1 MPDALPLKPAP
12 LARLHSP
19 ELDPALL
26 PSSLGWKC
34 TDEESSRSHG
44 TIEPE
49 KGMDQ
54 CSLKVLEP
62 VGSPGRSF
70 LQILADRGCTVW
82 YLLSCLDRMD
92 HREAVGL
99 PAAVCITV
107 QPESRDVVVGERV
120 VLYCGAVGASGL
132 SYQWFQGSRE
142 VKRSTFTVCMG
153 YGVCMGVCVYGV
165 CMRVCV
171 YGVCACMGWVCVD
184 WVFRKLGYVCSLRIL
199 VHPNSLR
206 LQEGQHMSLQCSAT
220 GTPPPQYQ
228 WFRNNQSIPDA
239 TESSLKVTGVTTA
252 DRGVYCCRVYN
263 LYQQV
268 LSREAHVEIGKVS
281 PEIDWQPPADC
292 TPWFLSPATDKV
304 ALLMGNMNYQHH
316 KQLRAPMVDVHELTN
331 LLRQLDFKVV
341 SLLDLS
347 RREMQKAVNEFL
359 LLLDKG
365 VYGLLYY
372 AGHGYENYGN
382 SFMVPIDAPDSYTSE
397 HCLCVQG
404 ILQRMQ
410 DKQTRLNVFLLDMCR
425 KRNLHDGII
434 PRLEAFRVT
443 ANIVFGYATC
453 LDAEAYEISH
463 GNRSNGIFISFL
475 KKRLLEDEK
484 ITVLLDKVA
493 EDMGTYELTKGKQAL
508 EIRSSLSERRAL
520 TDHIQQFNSCDKSSA
535 RNLQWAKA
543 HELPESRFVTFD
555 CGVSVRL
562 GFAAEFSNIM
572 MIYTQIVQIP
582 DGILHCEAT
591 LTDFSEDLDVDI
603 KQTNKDCP
611 EETGSVLFTFRNFD
625 CADRCL
631 YTRLSKLQ
639 KLRKELRFCVCL
651 QYCYQ
656 GLLESVVEK
665 QMVDVGKPLVAKL
678 NLHDSHALN
687 DYFYLHGPLRNSSSD
702 PSTSN
707 SLYHHRSALSPFH
720 HYYFGHFSSECSSLV
735 YPKLQIPIPRP
746 LAFLRPHC
754 DESHCTVF
762 SSISLLPEPQN
773 YGNSSFLQSSSSLHS
788 TGLLTCTTA
797 FIL

>member
-1 MPDALPLKPAP
+1 AT
-12 LARLHSP
+12 SP
-19 ELDPALL
+19 VSAG
-26 PSSLGWKC
+26 SLG
-34 TDEESSRSHG
+34 S
-44 TIEPE
+44 
-49 KGMDQ
+49 
-54 CSLKVLEP
+54 
-62 VGSPGRSF
+62 
-70 LQILADRGCTVW
+70 
-82 YLLSCLDRMD
+82 
-92 HREAVGL
+92 
-99 PAAVCITV
+99 
-107 QPESRDVVVGERV
+107 
-120 VLYCGAVGASGL
+120 
-132 SYQWFQGSRE
+132 
-142 VKRSTFTVCMG
+142 
-153 YGVCMGVCVYGV
+153 
-165 CMRVCV
+165 
-171 YGVCACMGWVCVD
+171 
-184 WVFRKLGYVCSLRIL
+184 GYVCSLRIL

-268 LSREAHVEIGKVS
+268 LSREAHVEIGPNS
-281 PEIDWQPPADC
+281 SFNETFLGESERGLPALPGPLNTNTQPR
-292 TPWFLSPATDKV
+292 LLATDKV

-410 DKQTRLNVFLLDMCR
+410 DKQPRLNVFLLDMCR

-702 PSTSN
+702 PSQRFSQGSRPLPPTSLRTAN
-707 SLYHHRSALSPFH
+707 SLTDLALSADLHSVQSTDFYRTAMQFRGGYVPDVRPR
-720 HYYFGHFSSECSSLV
+720 GGGERGALTSAGVTLANMSAARPASEPRYATLPNLTQISKRKTFPRTDSWGWWDPSSL
-735 YPKLQIPIPRP
+735 
-746 LAFLRPHC
+746 
-754 DESHCTVF
+754 
-762 SSISLLPEPQN
+762 
-773 YGNSSFLQSSSSLHS
+773 
-788 TGLLTCTTA
+788 
-797 FIL
+797 

>member
-49 KGMDQ
+49 KG

-92 HREAVGL
+92 HREAVGCLLPLGGL

-184 WVFRKLGYVCSLRIL
+184 WVCYVCSLRIL

-239 TESSLKVTGVTTA
+239 TESSLKVCA
-252 DRGVYCCRVYN
+252 LLSCPNERIRYRVPGSN
-263 LYQQV
+263 
-268 LSREAHVEIGKVS
+268 
-281 PEIDWQPPADC
+281 
-292 TPWFLSPATDKV
+292 PATDKV

-425 KRNLHDGII
+425 KSCVALAEGS
-434 PRLEAFRVT
+434 EQQT
-443 ANIVFGYATC
+443 GC
-453 LDAEAYEISH
+453 LIHLPDVVS
-463 GNRSNGIFISFL
+463 
-475 KKRLLEDEK
+475 
-484 ITVLLDKVA
+484 
-493 EDMGTYELTKGKQAL
+493 DMGTYELTKGKQAL

-702 PSTSN
+702 PSQRFSQGSRPLPPTSLRTAN
-707 SLYHHRSALSPFH
+707 SLTDLALSADLHSVQSTDFYRTAMQFRGGYVPDVRPR
-720 HYYFGHFSSECSSLV
+720 GGGERGALTSAGVTLANMSAARPASEPRYATLPNLTQISKRKTFPRTDSWGWWDPSSL
-735 YPKLQIPIPRP
+735 
-746 LAFLRPHC
+746 
-754 DESHCTVF
+754 
-762 SSISLLPEPQN
+762 
-773 YGNSSFLQSSSSLHS
+773 
-788 TGLLTCTTA
+788 
-797 FIL
+797 

>member
-19 ELDPALL
+19 ELDPALQCDL
-26 PSSLGWKC
+26 F
-34 TDEESSRSHG
+34 SRS
-44 TIEPE
+44 E
-49 KGMDQ
+49 KEMDQ

-92 HREAVGL
+92 HREAVGCL
-99 PAAVCITV
+99 LPLVPAAVCITV

-153 YGVCMGVCVYGV
+153 YGVSIRQSTNDRVPTYRWANRGVSGSL
-165 CMRVCV
+165 
-171 YGVCACMGWVCVD
+171 GS
-184 WVFRKLGYVCSLRIL
+184 GYVCSLRIL

-239 TESSLKVTGVTTA
+239 TENVFTCVTTA

-281 PEIDWQPPADC
+281 PGCSLSCWEDVPKRFTEFAVKC
-292 TPWFLSPATDKV
+292 TTDKV

-591 LTDFSEDLDVDI
+591 LTDFSE
-603 KQTNKDCP
+603 
-611 EETGSVLFTFRNFD
+611 
-625 CADRCL
+625 
-631 YTRLSKLQ
+631 
-639 KLRKELRFCVCL
+639 KELRFCVCL

-702 PSTSN
+702 PSQRFSQGSRPLPPTSLRTAN
-707 SLYHHRSALSPFH
+707 SLTDLALSADLHSVQSTDFYRTAMQFRGGYVPDVRPR
-720 HYYFGHFSSECSSLV
+720 GGGERGALTSAGVTLANMSAARPASEPRYATLPNLTQISKRKTFPRTDSWGWWDPSSL
-735 YPKLQIPIPRP
+735 
-746 LAFLRPHC
+746 
-754 DESHCTVF
+754 
-762 SSISLLPEPQN
+762 
-773 YGNSSFLQSSSSLHS
+773 
-788 TGLLTCTTA
+788 
-797 FIL
+797 